1 MSTKMALAEPKVML
15 GTFNVNST
23 PTTILFNSRASH
35 SFISQAFVRNH
46 SIPLCAMQNPILVN
60 SPGGSMQA
68 SYRCLPT
75 SLFLRG
81 VEFKVSPI
89 VLRASGIDV
98 ILGMDCMKQQQ
109 AVIQCKEKVVAV
121 TAPNGERISVDV
133 VIQAQPIATVNQLDD
148 SGNKEDPV
156 VDEFPDVFPD
166 DLPGMPPDR
175 DIEFIIELLPR
186 TAPIAKRPYRMGV
199 NELEELKK
207 QIKEL

>member
-1 MSTKMALAEPKVML
+1 MSTKTVLAEPEVML

-23 PTTILFNSRASH
+23 RATVFFYSGALH

-46 SIPLCAMQNPILVN
+46 SVPLCAMQNPILVN

-75 SLFLRG
+75 SLSLRG

-98 ILGMDCMKQQQ
+98 ILGMDWMMQQQ
-109 AVIQCKEKVVAV
+109 AVIQCKEKVVVV

-133 VIQAQPIATVNQLDD
+133 VIQA
-148 SGNKEDPV
+148 
-156 VDEFPDVFPD
+156 
-166 DLPGMPPDR
+166 
-175 DIEFIIELLPR
+175 
-186 TAPIAKRPYRMGV
+186 
-199 NELEELKK
+199 
-207 QIKEL
+207 